1 MCFLF
6 YKKIIFL
13 SIFSIILYFRKFYY
27 MIFISL
33 IFLGVLKVCNLNL
46 LFYFFFKGKRK
57 GYNKWKLFFKGKINK
72 ML

>member
-1 MCFLF
+1 M
-6 YKKIIFL
+6 
-13 SIFSIILYFRKFYY
+13 
-27 MIFISL
+27 
-33 IFLGVLKVCNLNL
+33 GVLKVSNLNL